1 MRQIT
6 RFLLLCI
13 YGRNGYSTGRNGYST
28 GRNGYSAGRNGYS
41 VAETAIVLAET
52 VTILK
57 NWAEMVGRI
66 GLAEMTCILWEVKY
80 FLTNKYMRQTAA
92 IG

>member
-1 MRQIT
+1 MKCAKLRVFYFCVFMAVTVIALAET
-6 RFLLLCI
+6 VIAL
-13 YGRNGYSTGRNGYST
+13 
-28 GRNGYSAGRNGYS
+28 
-41 VAETAIVLAET
+41 AETAIVLAET

-80 FLTNKYMRQTAA
+80 FFTNKYMRQTAA